1 MYYWKGGEGLGLSL
15 DNPRGVDNKHMHLV
29 TVQWQ
34 SPPGWD
40 RRRANCGELL
50 CLRMLRRVMR
60 ARGMIGIHVGWVGLK
75 WTERVLTLS
84 LLSIFPSLHS
94 R

>member
-1 MYYWKGGEGLGLSL
+1 MRKHCKVGMYNVCWKGGEGSGWDSL

-40 RRRANCGELL
+40 RHRTNLL
-50 CLRMLRRVMR
+50 QTGMGQTQNKLR
-60 ARGMIGIHVGWVGLK
+60 
-75 WTERVLTLS
+75 
-84 LLSIFPSLHS
+84 
-94 R
+94 